1 MALERKDNIGDTT
14 TSTGTGT
21 INLAAVAQ
29 TGALIFAGNVTS
41 GATVRYD
48 IRDAAGTEWEIG
60 EGVFTDGSPDTL
72 TRVTVYASSN
82 SGSLVNFSAGTK
94 NVSLVFVA
102 QDVLD
107 IMSTLNPIGTIREF
121 NVSTNPSTL
130 LGFGTWAA
138 FGTGRVTV
146 AIDSGQT
153 EFDTVEETGGSK
165 THTLTSG
172 EIPAHSHGVTDPG
185 HTLTQN
191 AKSSAGS
198 GDGIATA
205 SSGGVAGVWGSQVTQ
220 TTGISIQNTGG
231 GSAHNNLQPY
241 IVVYR
246 WVRTA

>member
-14 TSTGTGT
+14 SSTGTGT
-21 INLAAVAQ
+21 INLSAVAQ
-29 TGALIFAGNVTS
+29 TGARIFAGNVTTS
-41 GATVRYD
+41 STVRYD

-146 AIDSGQT
+146 AIDTGQT
-153 EFDTVEETGGSK
+153 EFDVNGETGGAK
-165 THTLTSG
+165 THTLTES
-172 EIPAHSHGVTDPG
+172 EMPSHTHIQNSHTHSIPSRNQTGTSMYAAEANGLGGNVNTNG
-185 HTLTQN
+185 TIATNQN
-191 AKSSAGS
+191 A
-198 GDGIATA
+198 
-205 SSGGVAGVWGSQVTQ
+205 
-220 TTGISIQNTGG
+220 GG
-231 GSAHNNLQPY
+231 GGAHNNLQPY

>member
-14 TSTGTGT
+14 SSTGTGT
-21 INLAAVAQ
+21 INLSAVAQ
-29 TGALIFAGNVTS
+29 TGARIFAGNVTNS
-41 GATVRYD
+41 STVRYD

-94 NVSLVFVA
+94 NVSLVFVV
-102 QDVLD
+102 QDILD

-146 AIDSGQT
+146 AIDAGQT
-153 EFDTVEETGGSK
+153 EFDTNGETGGAK
-165 THTLTSG
+165 THTLTVSEMPSHQHTSNAAALSQVG
-172 EIPAHSHGVTDPG
+172 SAAHD
-185 HTLTQN
+185 
-191 AKSSAGS
+191 
-198 GDGIATA
+198 
-205 SSGGVAGVWGSQVTQ
+205 SSGGGLNQRANGLT
-220 TTGISIQNTGG
+220 SIPLQGG
-231 GSAHNNLQPY
+231 NGAHNNLQPY

>member
-14 TSTGTGT
+14 SSTGTGT
-21 INLAAVAQ
+21 INLSAVAQ
-29 TGALIFAGNVTS
+29 TGARIFAGNVTTS
-41 GATVRYD
+41 STVRYD

-121 NVSTNPSTL
+121 NVATNPATL
-130 LGFGTWAA
+130 LGFGTWAEY
-138 FGTGRVTV
+138 GKGRVTV
-146 AIDSGQT
+146 AINATDT
-153 EFDTVEETGGSK
+153 EFDVLEETGGEK
-165 THTLTSG
+165 THLLTGAESG
-172 EIPAHSHGVTDPG
+172 TSVHSHPIGT
-185 HTLTQN
+185 N
-191 AKSSAGS
+191 ANNRPSINIAGS
-198 GDGIATA
+198 GSAAPTGAAVAQLTATENSSAANA
-205 SSGGVAGVWGSQVTQ
+205 S
-220 TTGISIQNTGG
+220 
-231 GSAHNNLQPY
+231 SAHNNLQPY

>member
-14 TSTGTGT
+14 SSTGTGT
-21 INLAAVAQ
+21 INLSAVAQ
-29 TGALIFAGNVTS
+29 TGARIFAGNVTTS
-41 GATVRYD
+41 STVRYD

-153 EFDTVEETGGSK
+153 EFDTNGETGGAK
-165 THTLTSG
+165 THTLTIAEMPSHQHTSNASSLSATG
-172 EIPAHSHGVTDPG
+172 SAAHD
-185 HTLTQN
+185 
-191 AKSSAGS
+191 SAGGGLNQRANGLIAIPLQG
-198 GDGIATA
+198 GDG
-205 SSGGVAGVWGSQVTQ
+205 
-220 TTGISIQNTGG
+220 
-231 GSAHNNLQPY
+231 AHNNLQPY